1 LRYYS
6 SVSEIYRRARSAAAK
21 EQRRQDLLASARDLA
36 AARGVRGLTLTAIA
50 ERAGVHISAVRRYFS
65 SREEIL
71 LVLAAEQ
78 WIAFADGVEAVL
90 EGARAESVAR
100 KLVDVMLRL
109 PLFCDLLAH
118 AAIDLERA
126 VSGDVVAAYKINAVE
141 AVERAGKCLER
152 SMGGFPSGFGREA
165 VADVTALG
173 AVLWQYAN
181 PSPEL
186 AALYERDDRLATAH
200 IELAP
205 RLLRATT
212 ALLEGFAAQIR

>member
-1 LRYYS
+1 M
-6 SVSEIYRRARSAAAK
+6 
-21 EQRRQDLLASARDLA
+21 
-36 AARGVRGLTLTAIA
+36 
-50 ERAGVHISAVRRYFS
+50 
-65 SREEIL
+65 
-71 LVLAAEQ
+71 LAAEQ

-90 EGARAESVAR
+90 EGARAESVPR

-118 AAIDLERA
+118 SAIDLERA

-152 SMGGFPSGFGREA
+152 SMGGFPPGLGREA

-212 ALLEGFAAQIR
+212 ALLDGFAAQIR